1 MRALAGWIPCL
12 RSVIDRRSSDSS
24 PMRRGS
30 KSGDR
35 RPQKR
40 TVLREN
46 MSNKRES
53 RTTRT
58 NLDHYNKAAHTD
70 IDARLKRLGRSWNW
84 LGQMA
89 EANGIACLAAIT
101 HWGNG
106 RVKQVGCGVYRALC
120 DILTAE
126 ERRMKEPV
134 RIPEAK

>member
-1 MRALAGWIPCL
+1 
-12 RSVIDRRSSDSS
+12 
-24 PMRRGS
+24 
-30 KSGDR
+30 
-35 RPQKR
+35 
-40 TVLREN
+40 
-46 MSNKRES
+46 MSNKKES

-58 NLDHYNKAAHTD
+58 NLDHYNKAAHTE
-70 IDARLKRLGRSWNW
+70 IDARLKKLGRSWNW

-89 EANGIACLAAIT
+89 QANGIACLAAIT

-120 DILTAE
+120 DILAAE